1 MLESRE
7 RFRQRSNVITLTA
20 GGALRDD
27 SGNSASGERGAA
39 DSMAIGERRYPEPDP
54 LLPLPADPN
63 EALRMH
69 GSWLRAVAIARLRG
83 LEGADDVMQDVA
95 MAAMRNWATLRTAA
109 NAKPWLY
116 RLTVRAAL
124 MHRRTLGRARKRI
137 KEAIDNYTVKHG
149 VAESGRR
156 QVSPGA
162 ADDTEGGGAGIGGNP
177 LGALLASERH
187 MQLRVAIAKLPVK
200 DMEMLL
206 MKHVDDCSYQEIAGR
221 LGVTAG
227 VVQMRLFRARQ
238 KLREIMS
245 QQYPEE

>member
-1 MLESRE
+1 
-7 RFRQRSNVITLTA
+7 
-20 GGALRDD
+20 
-27 SGNSASGERGAA
+27 
-39 DSMAIGERRYPEPDP
+39 
-54 LLPLPADPN
+54 
-63 EALRMH
+63 MH
-69 GSWLRAVAIARLRG
+69 GGWLRAVAIARLRG

-95 MAAMRNWATLRTAA
+95 MAAIRNWETLRTAA

-137 KEAIDNYTVKHG
+137 KEAIDTYTARHG
-149 VAESGRR
+149 VTESGSGHRAGGLDGTA
-156 QVSPGA
+156 GA
-162 ADDTEGGGAGIGGNP
+162 AGANP

-187 MQLRVAIAKLPVK
+187 AHLRVAIAQLPVK

-206 MKHVDDCSYQEIAGR
+206 LKHVDDCSYQEIAQR

-238 KLREIMS
+238 KLRELMLE
-245 QQYPEE
+245 QYPE

>member
-1 MLESRE
+1 MANFSGN
-7 RFRQRSNVITLTA
+7 FSSPQRGSA
-20 GGALRDD
+20 GGTAVP
-27 SGNSASGERGAA
+27 ER
-39 DSMAIGERRYPEPDP
+39 SYPEPDP
-54 LLPLPADPN
+54 ALPLPADPN

-95 MAAMRNWATLRTAA
+95 MAAVRNWATLRTAA

-137 KEAIDNYTVKHG
+137 KEAIDTYTSKYG
-149 VAESGRR
+149 VSESGRR
-156 QVSPGA
+156 QHTPGTTGA
-162 ADDTEGGGAGIGGNP
+162 GASEGDAGGGGIGGSGDP
-177 LGALLASERH
+177 LGALLATERH
-187 MQLRVAIAKLPVK
+187 AQLRVAIAKLPVK

-206 MKHVDDCSYQEIAGR
+206 LKHVDDCSYQEIAAR

-238 KLREIMS
+238 KLRQIMLE
-245 QQYPEE
+245 QYPEE

>member
-1 MLESRE
+1 
-7 RFRQRSNVITLTA
+7 
-20 GGALRDD
+20 
-27 SGNSASGERGAA
+27 
-39 DSMAIGERRYPEPDP
+39 
-54 LLPLPADPN
+54 
-63 EALRMH
+63 MH

-95 MAAMRNWATLRTAA
+95 IAAVRNWATLRTAA

-137 KEAIDNYTVKHG
+137 KEAIDTYTAKYG
-149 VAESGRR
+149 VSESGRI
-156 QVSPGA
+156 QHTPGTTGA
-162 ADDTEGGGAGIGGNP
+162 GSGAGASEGDAGGGGIGLGGNP
-177 LGALLASERH
+177 LGALLAAERH
-187 MQLRVAIAKLPVK
+187 AQLRVAIAKLPVK

-206 MKHVDDCSYQEIAGR
+206 LKHVDDCSYQEIAAR

-238 KLREIMS
+238 KLRQIMLE
-245 QQYPEE
+245 QYPEE

>member
-1 MLESRE
+1 ME
-7 RFRQRSNVITLTA
+7 V
-20 GGALRDD
+20 
-27 SGNSASGERGAA
+27 
-39 DSMAIGERRYPEPDP
+39 
-54 LLPLPADPN
+54 PLPADPQ

-95 MAAMRNWATLRTAA
+95 MAAIRNWETLRTTA

-137 KEAIDNYTVKHG
+137 KEAIDTYIHKHG
-149 VAESGRR
+149 VSEAPRTAPSDMPDADM
-156 QVSPGA
+156 PG
-162 ADDTEGGGAGIGGNP
+162 TWGGGGDP
-177 LGALLASERH
+177 LATILASERH
-187 MQLRVAIAKLPVK
+187 SHLRLAIAKLPVK

-206 MKHVDDCSYQEIAGR
+206 LKHVDDCSYQEIAAR
-221 LGVTAG
+221 LGVTPG

-238 KLREIMS
+238 KLREIMT
-245 QQYPEE
+245 QQYPE

>member
-1 MLESRE
+1 MS
-7 RFRQRSNVITLTA
+7 SGGSGTA
-20 GGALRDD
+20 VVED
-27 SGNSASGERGAA
+27 EV
-39 DSMAIGERRYPEPDP
+39 
-54 LLPLPADPN
+54 PLPADPK
-63 EALRMH
+63 EALRLH

-95 MAAMRNWATLRTAA
+95 MAAVRNWDTLRTAA

-137 KEAIDNYTVKHG
+137 KEAIDSYTTKHG
-149 VAESGRR
+149 VSESGR
-156 QVSPGA
+156 QVRKTGGTGWLDGDATSGLGV
-162 ADDTEGGGAGIGGNP
+162 GGGGDP
-177 LGALLASERH
+177 LGAILAAERH
-187 MQLRVAIAKLPVK
+187 AHLRVAIAKLPVK

-206 MKHVDDCSYQEIAGR
+206 LKHVDDCSYQEIAQR

-238 KLREIMS
+238 KLREMMLEE
-245 QQYPEE
+245 YPEE

>member
-1 MLESRE
+1 
-7 RFRQRSNVITLTA
+7 
-20 GGALRDD
+20 
-27 SGNSASGERGAA
+27 
-39 DSMAIGERRYPEPDP
+39 
-54 LLPLPADPN
+54 
-63 EALRMH
+63 MH

-95 MAAMRNWATLRTAA
+95 MAAIRNWETLRTAA

-137 KEAIDNYTVKHG
+137 KEAIDTYTTRHG
-149 VAESGRR
+149 VSESGR
-156 QVSPGA
+156 QHKKAS
-162 ADDTEGGGAGIGGNP
+162 GGGTGWLDGDASGAMGVGTGDP
-177 LGALLASERH
+177 LGALLAAERH
-187 MQLRVAIAKLPVK
+187 TQLRVAIAKLPVK

-206 MKHVDDCSYQEIAGR
+206 LKHVDDCSYQEIAQR

-238 KLREIMS
+238 KLREIMLE
-245 QQYPEE
+245 QYPEV

>member
-1 MLESRE
+1 MDRARNAGAALAKETGQSASTR
-7 RFRQRSNVITLTA
+7 RGPA
-20 GGALRDD
+20 GGTGALVQQPVMMTVGVDP
-27 SGNSASGERGAA
+27 
-39 DSMAIGERRYPEPDP
+39 AI
-54 LLPLPADPN
+54 PLPADPN

-95 MAAMRNWATLRTAA
+95 MAAVRNWETLRTTA

-137 KEAIDNYTVKHG
+137 KEAIDTYTSRHG
-149 VAESGRR
+149 VSESWGG
-156 QVSPGA
+156 QKKSGGTDGDASGA
-162 ADDTEGGGAGIGGNP
+162 MGADP
-177 LGALLASERH
+177 LGALLSSERH
-187 MQLRVAIAKLPVK
+187 AQLRVAIAKLPVK

-206 MKHVDDCSYQEIAGR
+206 LKHVDDCSYQEIAQR

-238 KLREIMS
+238 KLREIMLE
-245 QQYPEE
+245 QYPEE